1 MNWEAIG
8 AVGEIFGAG
17 AVVLSLIYLGVQI
30 RNQNREARAAA
41 MHEVAQGFRDI
52 VLPYVDPDFAQV
64 FVRANEDF
72 DALSEAERVQIISA
86 GQRMLR
92 LWEEAYYQH
101 AAGRLDERLWHSI
114 VRQYSA
120 YLSVAS
126 LIRVWALRRDFYT
139 EGFSE
144 FVDSVQK
151 RAFVTK

>member
-8 AVGEIFGAG
+8 AVGEIFGAS

-30 RNQNREARAAA
+30 RNQNTEARAAA
-41 MHEVAQGFRDI
+41 VHEIAEGFRDI

-64 FVRANEDF
+64 FVRANEDSG
-72 DALSEAERVQIISA
+72 ALTDAERVQIISA

-101 AAGRLDERLWHSI
+101 VAGRLDERLWHSI

-120 YLSVAS
+120 FLSAGS
-126 LIRVWALRRDFYT
+126 FTRVWALRRDFYT
-139 EGFSE
+139 ESFCE
-144 FVDSVQK
+144 FVDNVQK
-151 RAFVTK
+151 RAFETK